1 MFATEEDIRLF
12 LEARKKIGI
21 KPGLERMERFL
32 EALGHP
38 QHRLKIVH
46 IAGTNGKGSTISYM
60 QSVLKTAGYAVGTY
74 TSPYFENYR
83 EQLLVNGE
91 QIGEGDFI
99 RLFNRLHETL
109 TVFEA
114 GEVQLTE
121 FELLTAAAF
130 LYFAEFRPVDLVLL
144 ETGMGGR
151 DDATN
156 ICFPIVTAITNIATD
171 HEQFLGKTIESIAE
185 HKAGIIKSG
194 VPVITTTENE
204 EALAIISDIAKQKRA
219 KLYTLH
225 QQFDYKWIE
234 SNESGEQFEFSSMF
248 VHSFLVKISML
259 GEHQVKNATL
269 AFMILDYLKR
279 YYAFIIEDEHLL
291 HGFEA
296 SRWSGRGEIVS
307 RKPFVMIDGAH
318 NRAGM
323 EQLAKM
329 LKLHY
334 PQKNIYLIT
343 ALTKEK
349 DVNEVLSPLYPLVT
363 EICFTEF
370 EHERASTAEQLFD
383 EAEFEHKVIEK
394 SPVAA
399 VKWKQL
405 QLKEGDMLLLTGS
418 LYFLAE
424 LCPLF
429 N

>member
-1 MFATEEDIRLF
+1 MFKTVDEIQLF
-12 LEARKKIGI
+12 MDSRKKLGI
-21 KPGLERMERFL
+21 QPGLERMEGFL

-83 EQLLVNGE
+83 EQILVNGE
-91 QIGEGDFI
+91 QIEEGDFI
-99 RLFNRLHETL
+99 RLCNRLYEVL

-114 GEVQLTE
+114 GETKLTE

-130 LYFAEFRPVDLVLL
+130 LYFAEIHPVDLVLL
-144 ETGMGGR
+144 ETGMGGL

-156 ICFPIVTAITNIATD
+156 VCFPIVTAITNIAID
-171 HEQFLGKTIESIAE
+171 HEQFLGKTIESIAR

-194 VPVITTTENE
+194 VAIVTTIENE
-204 EALAIISDIAKQKRA
+204 EALQVISNIAREKQA

-225 QQFDYKWIE
+225 KQFDYMLVE
-234 SNESGEQFEFSSMF
+234 SNGLFERFAFRSLF
-248 VHSFLVKISML
+248 IDSFQVKISML
-259 GEHQVKNATL
+259 GEHQVKNASL

-279 YYAFIIEDEHLL
+279 YFAFILEDEHLL
-291 HGFEA
+291 EGFEK
-296 SRWSGRGEIVS
+296 SHWSGRGEVVS
-307 RKPFVMIDGAH
+307 AEPFVLMDGAH
-318 NRAGM
+318 NRAGI
-323 EQLAKM
+323 EQLAAM
-329 LKLHY
+329 LERHY
-334 PQKNIYLIT
+334 PQKKIYLIT

-349 DVNEVLSPLYPLVT
+349 DVNEVLSPLYPLVE

-370 EHERASTAEQLFD
+370 QHERATKAEQLFD
-383 EAEFEHKVIEK
+383 LSQFENKVIEK
-394 SPVAA
+394 SAVAA
-399 VKWKQL
+399 LRWKQL

-424 LCPLF
+424 LRPLF
-429 N
+429 K